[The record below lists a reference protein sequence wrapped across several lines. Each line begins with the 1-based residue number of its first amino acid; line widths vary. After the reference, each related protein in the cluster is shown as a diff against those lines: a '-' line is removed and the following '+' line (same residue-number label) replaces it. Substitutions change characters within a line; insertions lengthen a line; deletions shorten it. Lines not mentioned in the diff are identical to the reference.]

1 MKRPAKYRQMANEL
15 APDLTGRKPDA
26 SLRSIRGGRPGS
38 MEVLIGSDAIQSRV
52 REIGRRI
59 ARDHPAGV
67 PLLIGVLRGCVIF
80 MADLM
85 KSLPI
90 PHDRGASR
98 QEAAPRV
105 PGADRLHRI

>member
-52 REIGRRI
+52 REIGKQI

-67 PLLIGVLRGCVIF
+67 PLLVGALRGSVT
-80 MADLM
+80 
-85 KSLPI
+85 LP
-90 PHDRGASR
+90 PPPTQPPPPPPQTHFL
-98 QEAAPRV
+98 P
-105 PGADRLHRI
+105 PPTPPPPP